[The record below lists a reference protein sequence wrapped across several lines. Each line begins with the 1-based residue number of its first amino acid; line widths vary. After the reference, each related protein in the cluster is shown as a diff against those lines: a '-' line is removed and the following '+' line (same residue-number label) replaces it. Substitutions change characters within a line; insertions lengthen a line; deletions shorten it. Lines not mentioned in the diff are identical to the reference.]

1 MPFHLRYKRGTAMS
15 VVEITGRAFAEQ
27 AQEVVRVIRA
37 RTREHGDKRLLI
49 DLTDVDGTLGPRE
62 HQALGLLAARF
73 LSHLE
78 RMASLVP
85 EDKITRVSEAAA
97 QGQGLQLK
105 VFTDLTGAVNW
116 LVQPSS
122 S

>member
-85 EDKITRVSEAAA
+85 EDKITRVSEARRRAR
-97 QGQGLQLK
+97 G
-105 VFTDLTGAVNW
+105 
-116 LVQPSS
+116 SS
-122 S
+122 